1 MLTKKKKYKKVPKKI
16 TSSSFGEMYVDVI
29 KNRNTSKAQ
38 IAFNKMKLADAM
50 EADADD
56 GMQNFGMATQVKP
69 YEVAKGIKIIGSY
82 KDLLKDLQVV
92 CMRMKLQDLY

>member
-69 YEVAKGIKIIGSY
+69 YEVQKE
-82 KDLLKDLQVV
+82 
-92 CMRMKLQDLY
+92 